1 MLCENGS
8 KTLHRFLDS
17 PDYHGKIASTL
28 FHEMP
33 RITSTME
40 NSSFYMLNEFTNR
53 SGILQGL
60 QGQRNDD
67 GLRLILILLCLLLI
81 TLVFIIVILYWRYTI
96 TSSQPKT
103 PQIILGD
110 FLESK
115 EAYVYSIVC
124 FVTYNAWTYF
134 HVELVS
140 STQRERLSTIWL
152 LIKENRK
159 IPNSNSSI

>member
-152 LIKENRK
+152 LLKENRT

>member
-8 KTLHRFLDS
+8 KTLHRFIDT
-17 PDYHGKIASTL
+17 PDYHGKIASIL

-40 NSSFYMLNEFTNR
+40 NSNFYMFNEHTAKSRN
-53 SGILQGL
+53 LQDL

-103 PQIILGD
+103 PQIVLGD

-115 EAYVYSIVC
+115 EAYVYSPVC
-124 FVTYNAWTYF
+124 C
-134 HVELVS
+134 
-140 STQRERLSTIWL
+140 
-152 LIKENRK
+152 
-159 IPNSNSSI
+159 IPFEYVH

>member
-8 KTLHRFLDS
+8 KTLHRFIDT
-17 PDYHGKIASTL
+17 PDYHGKIASIL

-40 NSSFYMLNEFTNR
+40 NSNFYMFNEHTAKSRN
-53 SGILQGL
+53 LQDL

-103 PQIILGD
+103 PQIVLGD

-115 EAYVYSIVC
+115 EAYVYSVVC
-124 FVTYNAWTYF
+124 CAIHEYA
-134 HVELVS
+134 H
-140 STQRERLSTIWL
+140 L
-152 LIKENRK
+152 LNKRGGKCLICL
-159 IPNSNSSI
+159 